1 MHPFATYVLRSY
13 YKATGWNEDNLYA
26 NLTRASHGQSTSHFS
41 PDGLLKHRVSA
52 LLDFTVPR
60 GLHFSIS
67 KSPNAL
73 FRTTYAMDA
82 LPSLHGSVGY
92 IFTSCEL
99 DVQNS
104 HNVQLKDMVERFK
117 VYSQPRKPEGKAEEW
132 LAGERVDARGMYVF
146 FVAGLLITS
155 VDEMR
160 PPARPSALRSV
171 VHPHRESRCSLL
183 NKTEPESPS
192 FGGCHFGSSVE
203 FVFC

>member
-26 NLTRASHGQSTSHFS
+26 NLTRASNGQSTSILRS
-41 PDGLLKHRVSA
+41 RRCAQAWSGLTA
-52 LLDFTVPR
+52 LLDFAVPR

-82 LPSLHGSVGY
+82 LPSLHGSIGY

-104 HNVQLKDMVERFK
+104 RNVQLKDMVERFK
-117 VYSQPRKPEGKAEEW
+117 VYSQPRRPEGKGEEW
-132 LAGERVDARGMYVF
+132 LAGERVDTRGVYVCPNVGF
-146 FVAGLLITS
+146 PVGRA
-155 VDEMR
+155 DEMR
-160 PPARPSALRSV
+160 RR
-171 VHPHRESRCSLL
+171 
-183 NKTEPESPS
+183 
-192 FGGCHFGSSVE
+192 
-203 FVFC
+203 

>member
-1 MHPFATYVLRSY
+1 MLALLLPPLALSITNFNASVCNLCLKELLQGYGMERRQPVCELDPCFSWLVYLACRS
-13 YKATGWNEDNLYA
+13 G
-26 NLTRASHGQSTSHFS
+26 RFS
-41 PDGLLKHRVSA
+41 EAKSGITA

-92 IFTSCEL
+92 IFTSREL

-117 VYSQPRKPEGKAEEW
+117 VYSQPRKPEGKEEEW
-132 LAGERVDARGMYVF
+132 LAGQRVDARGAYV
-146 FVAGLLITS
+146 
-155 VDEMR
+155 
-160 PPARPSALRSV
+160 RSV
-171 VHPHRESRCSLL
+171 TGFQIASADGMCVLR
-183 NKTEPESPS
+183 
-192 FGGCHFGSSVE
+192 
-203 FVFC
+203 